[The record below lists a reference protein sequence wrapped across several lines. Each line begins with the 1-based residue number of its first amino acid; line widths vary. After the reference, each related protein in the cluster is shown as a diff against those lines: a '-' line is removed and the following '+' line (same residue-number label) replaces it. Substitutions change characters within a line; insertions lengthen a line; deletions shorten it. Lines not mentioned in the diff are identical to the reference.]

1 MEVNNNGDIM
11 TRLNPDTDLEV
22 RQTTA

>member
-1 MEVNNNGDIM
+1 MEVNNNGDVM